1 MKNRRLLSCLAA
13 AALAFPAAAQSDGDT
28 RNLKLSSAADSNGM
42 EYMSETAFDTGAR
55 LSGAVQYTLIPKR
68 VHLSLEEELRFNDAF
83 SSLHKAYTSLGM
95 DYRIASWLKAG
106 ASYSFIAVNSSDYGW
121 RSRHRGALSLTAA
134 QKLGVIKL
142 SLREKVQATYKAYDV
157 NLYQDPRTDLSL
169 KSRLK
174 VAVDLPRNKWEPYA
188 AVEMRN
194 TLNAVSPGSFV
205 YGTYTWEKYDGDE
218 EEWVSKSRT
227 CYGNLT
233 PSYSKIYINRLRFQ
247 AGTEWKFRKKQVLD
261 LYAVLDWNMGL
272 DVDFSS
278 RGIQKSYDNY
288 CETHPAASISES
300 YYYTYGTG
308 ILTMSDRIF
317 AGLGLA
323 YTFKL

>member
-1 MKNRRLLSCLAA
+1 MKSPKILACLAA
-13 AALAFPAAAQSDGDT
+13 AALALPALAQSDGDT
-28 RNLKLSSAADSNGM
+28 RNLRLSSAGESNGM
-42 EYMSETAFDTGAR
+42 EYLSETAFDTGAR
-55 LSGAVQYTLIPKR
+55 LSGTVQYTLIPKR
-68 VHLSLEEELRFNDAF
+68 MHLSIEEELRLDDGF
-83 SSLHKAYTSLGM
+83 SSFHKAYTTLGA
-95 DYRIASWLKAG
+95 DYRIAPWLKAG
-106 ASYSFIAVNSSDYGW
+106 ASYSFIAVNSSGDGW
-121 RSRHRGALSLTAA
+121 RSRHRGALSLTAS
-134 QKLGVIKL
+134 QRFGIWKL
-142 SLREKVQATYKAYDV
+142 SLREKAQATYKAYDI
-157 NLYQDPRTDLSL
+157 NLSQAPQTDLSL

-174 VAVDLPRNKWEPYA
+174 VAADLPHNKWEPYA

-194 TLNAVSPGSFV
+194 TFNAVSPGSFA

-218 EEWVSKSRT
+218 EEWAGKSRT

-261 LYAVLDWNMGL
+261 FYAVVDWNMDL

-288 CETHPAASISES
+288 CEAHPAASISES

-308 ILTMSDRIF
+308 ILTLSDTVF
-317 AGLGLA
+317 VGLGVS